1 MVKSGNWFIQKMKQK
16 MRHVPLEADAKLNLK
31 RCIPTLSKLGGLLS
45 LSLKLQKSANF
56 YSNPK
61 ANVTFHWDF
70 KRFQHSHKRNE
81 NGIHN
86 SQKNE
91 RKFMETTTAQM
102 LLQMC
107 VILLILLLWLYGHG
121 FSAIQTRT
129 FVNYYL
135 MRHTRKWF
143 IQWSIVLCFS
153 TSNLAVNSMGFF
165 YSFIWSLTQKVIHP
179 TW

>member
-1 MVKSGNWFIQKMKQK
+1 
-16 MRHVPLEADAKLNLK
+16 MRYVPLEADAKLNWK

-61 ANVTFHWDF
+61 ANVTFHWDV

-91 RKFMETTTAQM
+91 RKFMETTTAQI
-102 LLQMC
+102 LLQIY

-135 MRHTRKWF
+135 MRHTLKWF
-143 IQWSIVLCFS
+143 IQWCIVLCFS
-153 TSNLAVNSMGFF
+153 TSNRDLAINSIGFF